1 MYSLGF
7 ELSFS
12 CMSMA
17 CCKIPWASLHHLG
30 LYVTKMDFE
39 TCCCSAKDY
48 EGILCTHCDLI
59 ELFTCK
65 AMDYCDVPWIFL

>member
-7 ELSFS
+7 EQNFS

-17 CCKIPWASLHHLG
+17 CCKVPWVFLHHLG

-39 TCCCSAKDY
+39 TCWCSVRDY
-48 EGILCTHCDLI
+48 EGILCTRWDLI

-65 AMDYCDVPWIFL
+65 AMD